1 MWAEL
6 VLLLAAPEAQGE
18 ESGVVGI
25 TSVNHR
31 GATLAEAHGAWV
43 AALGDLDI
51 GRQVTAQ

>member
-1 MWAEL
+1 MWAVL

-25 TSVNHR
+25 TGVNHR
-31 GATLAEAHGAWV
+31 GATPAEAHGAWV
-43 AALGDLDI
+43 AALGDFDI